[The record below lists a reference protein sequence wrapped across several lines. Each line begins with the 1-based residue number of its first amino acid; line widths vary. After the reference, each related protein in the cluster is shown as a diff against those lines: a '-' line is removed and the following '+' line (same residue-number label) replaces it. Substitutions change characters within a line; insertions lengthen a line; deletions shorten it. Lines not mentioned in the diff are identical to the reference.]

1 MMVDF
6 IFMQSG
12 IANQHQLDCLS
23 LSYVGSINTIL
34 KVGYT
39 PPAPAVYMFT
49 PNIIKKYNRIFNF
62 LLKIRLV
69 QKAIDLNLRK
79 INNKEARKY
88 IGHICHIVEVLQ
100 SFLYSAVILPMS
112 TRNWLHFC
120 HQHFGAN
127 QSTSNV
133 KTFLKW
139 TKMYGTGQSIS
150 STGRVPIEILPDKRH
165 NT

>member
-12 IANQHQLDCLS
+12 TANQHQLDCLS
-23 LSYVGSINTIL
+23 LSYVGSVNTIL
-34 KVGYT
+34 KIGYT
-39 PPAPAVYMFT
+39 PPAPAIYMFT

-79 INNKEARKY
+79 IDNKEARKY

-100 SFLYSAVILPMS
+100 SFLYAAVILPMS
-112 TRNWLHFC
+112 TRDWLHHHCRPNSSRDPRTGFC
-120 HQHFGAN
+120 N
-127 QSTSNV
+127 QN
-133 KTFLKW
+133 KAHEGYK
-139 TKMYGTGQSIS
+139 
-150 STGRVPIEILPDKRH
+150 
-165 NT
+165 

>member
-12 IANQHQLDCLS
+12 TANQHQLDCLS
-23 LSYVGSINTIL
+23 LSYVGSVNTIL
-34 KVGYT
+34 KIGYT
-39 PPAPAVYMFT
+39 PPAPAIYMFT

-100 SFLYSAVILPMS
+100 SFLYAAVILPMS
-112 TRNWLHFC
+112 TRNWLHHHWRPSSSFVPPSWDQRTGFC
-120 HQHFGAN
+120 NRNKAHDGC
-127 QSTSNV
+127 
-133 KTFLKW
+133 K
-139 TKMYGTGQSIS
+139 
-150 STGRVPIEILPDKRH
+150 
-165 NT
+165 